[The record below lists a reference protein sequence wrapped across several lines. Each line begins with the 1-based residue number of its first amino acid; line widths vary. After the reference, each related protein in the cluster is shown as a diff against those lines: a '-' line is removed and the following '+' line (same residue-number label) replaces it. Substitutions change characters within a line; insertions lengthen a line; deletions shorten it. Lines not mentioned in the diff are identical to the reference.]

1 MCTLEPVSNR
11 LSVWLSTS
19 VYKLALETATAFPLA
34 GARSSM
40 TRIAGMAGNRGRNLL
55 NIETLSPGGA
65 ELAVVLTNNDD
76 APVLEA
82 AADRGIPTEVVP
94 VEDEMSRNEHEE
106 AVLEAL
112 EGYEFDLVCLDGYM
126 RILSDTFLEAAPTT
140 LNVHPSLL
148 PAFPGMDAWGDALE
162 AGVSVT
168 GCTVHVVTDATDA
181 DGAVLEDEV
190 DMGPIVTQEP
200 IPVYEGDDA
209 ASLKERVLYEGEFR
223 AYPRAV
229 KWFAEGAL
237 AVDLE
242 AGEVTVDAD
251 VADEAGGLPARRV
264 VSSDRL
270 DTLRYG
276 ENPHQD
282 AAVYADYTCDEAS
295 VVHADQLN
303 EGAKAL
309 SYNNYNDA
317 DGALNLIKEFDEPAA
332 AVIKHTNP
340 AGCATADTLAAAYEK
355 ALSTD
360 PMSAFGGIVSLNR
373 ECDAETA
380 ELIVDSF
387 KEVVVAP
394 GYSEEAL
401 EVLCE
406 KENLRVLDVGELG
419 DATERFTEKPIVG
432 GRLVQERDD
441 QSISIDD
448 LEVVT
453 DREPSEA
460 ELESMVFAWQTLK
473 HVKSNGILFANG
485 TETVGI
491 GMGQVSRVDAVRLA
505 AMKADEHA
513 EGKTAEGAVMASD
526 AFFPFPDGIEEAAK
540 AGIAA
545 VVQPGGSV
553 NDDDV
558 IEAADEH
565 GMAMAFTGQ
574 RSFRHD

>member
-1 MCTLEPVSNR
+1 
-11 LSVWLSTS
+11 
-19 VYKLALETATAFPLA
+19 
-34 GARSSM
+34 M
-40 TRIAGMAGNRGRNLL
+40 TRIAGLAGNRGRNLL
-55 NIETLSPGGA
+55 NVADRRPGGA
-65 ELAVVLTNNDD
+65 DLAVVLSYDPE

-82 AADRGIPTEVVP
+82 AAERGIATEVVP
-94 VEDEMSRNEHEE
+94 LEDGVDRREHER
-106 AVLEAL
+106 AVNEAL
-112 EGYEFDLVCLDGYM
+112 SGYEFDLVCLDGYM
-126 RILSDTFLEAAPTT
+126 RILSDTFLEAQPTT

-148 PAFPGMDAWGDALE
+148 PAFPGDDAWSDALE
-162 AGVSVT
+162 ADVSVT

-181 DGAVLEDEV
+181 DGEIIEAAIDA
-190 DMGPIVTQEP
+190 GPIVTQEP
-200 IPVYEGDDA
+200 VAVYEGDDEET
-209 ASLKERVLYEGEFR
+209 LKERVLHEGEFR

-229 KWFAEGAL
+229 KWFAEDAVD
-237 AVDLE
+237 VDLE
-242 AGEVTVDAD
+242 AGEVSIDAD
-251 VADEAGGLPARRV
+251 VSSPEDADHGGLPVRRLA
-264 VSSDRL
+264 SSDRL
-270 DTLRYG
+270 STLRYG

-340 AGCATADTLAAAYEK
+340 AGCATADSLAAAYEQ

-360 PMSAFGGIVSLNR
+360 PMSAFGGIVALNR
-373 ECDAETA
+373 ECDAATA
-380 ELIVDSF
+380 ELVIDSF

-394 GYSEEAL
+394 GYTDDAL
-401 EVLCE
+401 EILCE
-406 KENLRVLDVGELG
+406 KENLRVLEVGELG
-419 DATERFTEKPIVG
+419 ERTDRFTEKPLVG
-432 GRLVQERDD
+432 GRLVQERDL
-441 QSISIDD
+441 QSITVAD

-453 DREPSEA
+453 EREPTDE

-473 HVKSNGILFANG
+473 HVKSNGILLAQG
-485 TETVGI
+485 TETVGV

-513 EGKTAEGAVMASD
+513 EGKDAEGAVMASD
-526 AFFPFPDGIEEAAK
+526 AFFPFPDGIEEAAE
-540 AGIAA
+540 AGIGA
-545 VVQPGGSV
+545 VIQPGGSV

-558 IEAADEH
+558 IAAADEH
-565 GMAMAFTGQ
+565 GIAMAFTGQ